1 LVLTSSN
8 DSTFTRNLHA
18 PALLDRGF
26 GTGEEIVVGSIPGK
40 RWRIGRDWASRL
52 DDELGSALQTSNRT
66 VHAALRVGFCGL
78 GYAG

>member
-1 LVLTSSN
+1 M
-8 DSTFTRNLHA
+8 FTRNLR

-26 GTGEEIVVGSIPGK
+26 GTGEEIVGGSIPGK

-52 DDELGSALQTSNRT
+52 DDELGPALRTINRT